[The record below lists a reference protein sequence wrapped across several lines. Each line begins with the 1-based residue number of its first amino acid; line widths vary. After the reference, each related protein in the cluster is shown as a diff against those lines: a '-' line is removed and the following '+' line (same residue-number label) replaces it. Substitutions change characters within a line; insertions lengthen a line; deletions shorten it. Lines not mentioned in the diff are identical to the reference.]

1 MDSGNQIDTAEEL
14 RREEHADFT
23 IRLKD
28 GREIK
33 CHKILLA
40 RASPAFIMI
49 LRHDNVETTTNT
61 MTLDAFEPETVEAFL
76 EFIYQHFI
84 GTAAQGSSSFHQIRF
99 TLDLL
104 KMSHMYDVECLLDKC
119 TENLINVI
127 DSDNAV
133 DLWSVAEILSIGKLK
148 DAVWKFLGQKGE
160 KMLEV
165 PGFSE
170 MSKSPEM
177 MTSLTTY
184 LAKLTD
190 QLKAKIPKINIR
202 VFVYPPASPDGS
214 PISDFSIEVGLGDS
228 VKELRLLCQD
238 KLNRLFPGR
247 YQIVPG
253 SFRNGLNDLN
263 DIERTLMS
271 YGLKD
276 RSEVDC
282 EAYKTEEV

>member
-133 DLWSVAEILSIGKLK
+133 DLWSVAEILSIGELK
-148 DAVWKFLGQKGE
+148 EAVLEYLGQKRE
-160 KMLEV
+160 EMLEV
-165 PGFSE
+165 PGFKE
-170 MSKSPEM
+170 TWKSPEM
-177 MTSLTTY
+177 MESLTTFM
-184 LAKLTD
+184 AKLTGK
-190 QLKAKIPKINIR
+190 LWAGI
-202 VFVYPPASPDGS
+202 
-214 PISDFSIEVGLGDS
+214 
-228 VKELRLLCQD
+228 QD
-238 KLNRLFPGR
+238 KTIKV
-247 YQIVPG
+247 YVCVHTPG
-253 SFRNGLNDLN
+253 SDNSSIPL
-263 DIERTLMS
+263 
-271 YGLKD
+271 
-276 RSEVDC
+276 
-282 EAYKTEEV
+282 